1 MSKTKA
7 GGSTRNGRDSRSNRL
22 GVKLFGGQVV
32 KPGDIIVRQRGTK
45 FEAGDNTGLGVD
57 HTIYAQASGQVVFTK
72 IQKTLFT
79 GSTKRKTVVAVKP
92 TD

>member
-7 GGSTRNGRDSRSNRL
+7 GGSTRNGRDSQSNRL
-22 GVKLFGGQVV
+22 GVKLFGSQIA

-45 FEAGDNTGLGVD
+45 FEGGKNTGIGVD
-57 HTIYAQASGQVVFTK
+57 HTIYAKSAGQVAFSR

-79 GSTKRKTVVAVKP
+79 GSTKRKTIVSIEP
-92 TD
+92 TK